1 VTPILG
7 RFLFFLIAPC
17 VLAGL
22 VPWWITHWEF
32 RVPFFGLEFA
42 RAIGMILIIAEWL
55 GLVDPFALCFT
66 GAGTPAPI
74 APTRKLVV
82 KGLYRHVRN
91 PIYVAV
97 TTVILGQA
105 TLFGAWRL
113 ILYSALFWLACH
125 VFVVAYEEPTLER
138 TLGRNIR
145 PSSRVGFR
153 GLPRGDPRDSNKISN
168 VARQDRLFSAS
179 IGPVASRS

>member
-1 VTPILG
+1 
-7 RFLFFLIAPC
+7 
-17 VLAGL
+17 
-22 VPWWITHWEF
+22 
-32 RVPFFGLEFA
+32 
-42 RAIGMILIIAEWL
+42 M
-55 GLVDPFALCFT
+55 
-66 GAGTPAPI
+66 
-74 APTRKLVV
+74 V

-138 TLGRNIR
+138 TFGAEYQAFVPRWIPRVAPWR
-145 PSSRVGFR
+145 P
-153 GLPRGDPRDSNKISN
+153 
-168 VARQDRLFSAS
+168 A
-179 IGPVASRS
+179 